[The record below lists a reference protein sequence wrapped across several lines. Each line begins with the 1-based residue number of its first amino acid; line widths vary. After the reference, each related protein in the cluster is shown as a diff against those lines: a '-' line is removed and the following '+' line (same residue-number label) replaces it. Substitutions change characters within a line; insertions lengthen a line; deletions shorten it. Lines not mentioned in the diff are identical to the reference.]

1 MSFTDTELDA
11 NYSTTDPTVGILINS
26 GDRTSRNSQNLLPS
40 TSITTIVATLKTK
53 KVVPQ
58 PTDIG
63 YETKVQDFISNINKE
78 YTFYY
83 DRYKYILNVLFT
95 NIRSGYNTSTNNVT
109 ADLSQTITA
118 NLAKVNT
125 LNTKLNDLIQI
136 IRGITDNMNSTS
148 TSMDANVNALNVKMA
163 TNQQNLLKQNNIIKS
178 NQATVKIRKE
188 MVKFT
193 EEKARYNDNL
203 LKMYSFLN
211 IIALGL
217 LFYIYRAAE

>member
-26 GDRTSRNSQNLLPS
+26 GDRTARDSKNMLTS
-40 TSITTIVATLKTK
+40 TAVTTIVSTLKTK
-53 KVVPQ
+53 KVIPQ
-58 PTDIG
+58 PANAG
-63 YETKVQDFISNINKE
+63 YEPKIQIFITTVNDE

-83 DRYKYILNVLFT
+83 NRYKYALTTLFT
-95 NIRSGYNTSTNNVT
+95 NIRSGYNSLNNSISPQ
-109 ADLSQTITA
+109 SQS
-118 NLAKVNT
+118 VNT
-125 LNTKLNDLIQI
+125 YLTMVNKLNTKLNDLIQI
-136 IRGITDNMNSTS
+136 IKGITDDMNSNATTMNTS
-148 TSMDANVNALNVKMA
+148 VNTLNTSMTAK
-163 TNQQNLLKQNNIIKS
+163 QQSLLEQNNIIKS

-211 IIALGL
+211 IVALGL

>member
-26 GDRTSRNSQNLLPS
+26 GDRTARDTKNMLTS
-40 TSITTIVATLKTK
+40 TAITTIVSTLKTK
-53 KVVPQ
+53 KVIPQ
-58 PTDIG
+58 PANAG
-63 YETKVQDFISNINKE
+63 YEPKIQIFITNVNDE

-83 DRYKYILNVLFT
+83 NRYKYALTTLFT
-95 NIRSGYNTSTNNVT
+95 NIRSGYNSLNNSSSPQ
-109 ADLSQTITA
+109 SQS
-118 NLAKVNT
+118 VNT
-125 LNTKLNDLIQI
+125 YLAMVNKLNTKLNDLIQI
-136 IRGITDNMNSTS
+136 IKGITDDMNSNATTMNTS
-148 TSMDANVNALNVKMA
+148 VNALNTTMTAK
-163 TNQQNLLKQNNIIKS
+163 QQSLLEQNNIIKS

-211 IIALGL
+211 IVALGL